1 MLCSLPTIFLLP
13 LTTNLRTL
21 TKEDL
26 VEKQLSKSSTLKI
39 VYKLL
44 TILGNVV
51 LLAFLIF
58 VVYKIQRNSFSH
70 SPNVRIRRDLF
81 IPVVVSTC
89 KHWGSVHKRN
99 KCETVRQTEIERH
112 IKTVI
117 ERQRFKDRDRKTEI
131 ERQRQKDRDRKAE
144 RQRKKDR
151 DRKTANKERPL
162 HSCCCFDM

>member
-1 MLCSLPTIFLLP
+1 MLFP
-13 LTTNLRTL
+13 LASNLHSL

-51 LLAFLIF
+51 LLVFLIF
-58 VVYKIQRNSFSH
+58 VVFKIQKNSFSH

-89 KHWGSVHKRN
+89 KHCGSVK
-99 KCETVRQTEIERH
+99 EE
-112 IKTVI
+112 
-117 ERQRFKDRDRKTEI
+117 ERQR
-131 ERQRQKDRDRKAE
+131 
-144 RQRKKDR
+144 
-151 DRKTANKERPL
+151 
-162 HSCCCFDM
+162 